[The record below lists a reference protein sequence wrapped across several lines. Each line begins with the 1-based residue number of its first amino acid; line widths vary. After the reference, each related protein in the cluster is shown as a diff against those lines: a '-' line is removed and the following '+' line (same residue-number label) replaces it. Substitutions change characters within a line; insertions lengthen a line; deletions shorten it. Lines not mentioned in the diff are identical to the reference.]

1 MKMEKIKA
9 ALAALINEDNFE
21 TVTSDKGTLKW
32 DGDEAIK
39 VGDVV
44 SIVAEDG
51 TESSAED
58 GEYLTAELKIE
69 IEGGAVKSIEEIEK
83 EENKEATDEETVEED
98 NFAKD
103 FAKDFAKKRV
113 EAFELSYNERERKI
127 YDAIREKLGKDEYFY
142 LVEAGDN
149 YAIVVIYDDDYNEKT
164 YRYELEWD
172 GNEVKVI
179 GEAEEVKSAYIPVDE
194 EAPMKEKT
202 EEEGFAEVEE
212 VKEDVK
218 EDVKVEDVKAIEEK
232 QDDAEER
239 LKAIE
244 DRLDK
249 IEEALKNI
257 EPAKAEEQ
265 FAAINN
271 FNAESKKDERLKK
284 MFNI

>member
-9 ALAALINEDNFE
+9 ALAALINEDNYE

-44 SIVAEDG
+44 TIVAEDG
-51 TESSAED
+51 TESSAQD

-69 IEGGAVKSIEEIEK
+69 IKNGAVESIEAIEMDEKK
-83 EENKEATDEETVEED
+83 EPTEEETVQED
-98 NFAKD
+98 N
-103 FAKDFAKKRV
+103 FAKKRV

-127 YDAIREKLGKDEYFY
+127 YDAIKEKLGKDTYFY
-142 LVEAGDN
+142 IPEAGDN
-149 YAIVVIYDDDYNEKT
+149 YAIVVIYNDDDTEKL

-172 GNEVKVI
+172 GDNVKVI
-179 GEAEEVKSAYIPVDE
+179 GDAQEVKSAYIPVDE
-194 EAPMKEKT
+194 EAPLKEETK
-202 EEEGFAEVEE
+202 EEGFAEEEKPVEE
-212 VKEDVK
+212 KPVEENVEVVKED
-218 EDVKVEDVKAIEEK
+218 DT
-232 QDDAEER
+232 EER

-244 DRLDK
+244 DRLTK

-265 FAAINN
+265 YAAINS
-271 FNAESKKDERLKK
+271 FSADSKKDERLKK
-284 MFNI
+284 MFNL

>member
-32 DGDEAIK
+32 DGDGAIK
-39 VGDVV
+39 VGDTVT
-44 SIVAEDG
+44 IVAEDG
-51 TESSAED
+51 TETSAED

-69 IEGGAVKSIEEIEK
+69 IKGGMVESIEAIEK
-83 EENKEATDEETVEED
+83 DEKKETPDEEIVEEEN
-98 NFAKD
+98 

-127 YDAIREKLGKDEYFY
+127 YDVIKEKLGKDTYFY
-142 LVEAGDN
+142 IPEAGDN
-149 YAIVVIYDDDYNEKT
+149 YAIVVIYDDDDTEKI

-172 GNEVKVI
+172 GDNVKVI
-179 GEAEEVKSAYIPVDE
+179 GDAQEVKSAYIPVDE
-194 EAPMKEKT
+194 EAPMKEETK
-202 EEEGFAEVEE
+202 EEGFAEEEKPVEE
-212 VKEDVK
+212 
-218 EDVKVEDVKAIEEK
+218 KVDITAIEEK
-232 QDDAEER
+232 QNDAEER

-244 DRLDK
+244 DRLTK

-265 FAAINN
+265 YAAINS
-271 FNAESKKDERLKK
+271 FSADSKKDERLKK
-284 MFNI
+284 MFNL

>member
-1 MKMEKIKA
+1 MEKIKA

-51 TESSAED
+51 TETSAED
-58 GEYLTAELKIE
+58 GEYVTAELKIE
-69 IEGGAVKSIEEIEK
+69 IEGGAVKSIEALEK
-83 EENKEATDEETVEED
+83 DEKKEDETNKETVEAD
-98 NFAKD
+98 N
-103 FAKDFAKKRV
+103 FAKKRV

-127 YDAIREKLGKDEYFY
+127 YDAIKEKFGKDEYFY
-142 LVEAGDN
+142 IVEAGDN
-149 YAIVVIYDDDYNEKT
+149 YAVVVVYDDDYNNEKT

-172 GNEVKVI
+172 GEEVKVV
-179 GEAEEVKSAYIPVDE
+179 GDAQEVKSAYIPVNE
-194 EAPMKEKT
+194 EAPMKEETK
-202 EEEGFAEVEE
+202 EEGFAEEE
-212 VKEDVK
+212 KPAEEK
-218 EDVKVEDVKAIEEK
+218 PAEEK

-271 FNAESKKDERLKK
+271 FEAKNQKDERLKK

>member
-51 TESSAED
+51 TESSAAD
-58 GEYLTAELKIE
+58 GEYVTAELKIE
-69 IEGGAVKSIEEIEK
+69 IKGGAVESIEALEK
-83 EENKEATDEETVEED
+83 DEKNDSTNKETVEAD
-98 NFAKD
+98 NFAK
-103 FAKDFAKKRV
+103 KKV

-127 YDAIREKLGKDEYFY
+127 YDAIKEKFGKDEYFY
-142 LVEAGDN
+142 IVEAGDN
-149 YAIVVIYDDDYNEKT
+149 YAIVVVYDDDYNEKT

-172 GNEVKVI
+172 GEEVKVV
-179 GEAEEVKSAYIPVDE
+179 GDAQEVKSAYIPVDE
-194 EAPMKEKT
+194 EAPMKKETK
-202 EEEGFAEVEE
+202 EEGFAAEEKPAEEKPVEE
-212 VKEDVK
+212 KK
-218 EDVKVEDVKAIEEK
+218 
-232 QDDAEER
+232 DDAEER

-265 FAAINN
+265 YAAINN
-271 FNAESKKDERLKK
+271 FEAKNQKDERLKK

>member
-51 TESSAED
+51 TESSAAD

-69 IEGGAVKSIEEIEK
+69 IKGGAVESIEALEK
-83 EENKEATDEETVEED
+83 DEKKEDETNKETVEAD
-98 NFAKD
+98 N

-127 YDAIREKLGKDEYFY
+127 YDAISEKLGKDKYFY
-142 LVEAGDN
+142 IVEAGDN
-149 YAIVVIYDDDYNEKT
+149 YAIVVVYDDDYNEKT

-172 GNEVKVI
+172 GEEVKVV
-179 GEAEEVKSAYIPVDE
+179 GDAQEVKSAYIPVDE
-194 EAPMKEKT
+194 EAPMKEETK
-202 EEEGFAEVEE
+202 EEGFAEEEKPVEE
-212 VKEDVK
+212 KPAEEK
-218 EDVKVEDVKAIEEK
+218 PAEEK
-232 QDDAEER
+232 QDDSEER

-271 FNAESKKDERLKK
+271 FEAKNQKDERLKK

>member
-21 TVTSDKGTLKW
+21 TVTSNKGTLKW

-39 VGDVV
+39 VGDTIT
-44 SIVAEDG
+44 IVAEDG

-58 GEYLTAELKIE
+58 GEYTTAELKIE

-83 EENKEATDEETVEED
+83 EDKKEETDKETVEED
-98 NFAKD
+98 N
-103 FAKDFAKKRV
+103 FAKKRV
-113 EAFELSYNERERKI
+113 EAFELSYNEKERKI
-127 YDAIREKLGKDEYFY
+127 YDAIKEKLDKDTYFY
-142 LVEAGDN
+142 IPEAGDN
-149 YAIVVIYDDDYNEKT
+149 YAIVIIYDEDYNEKT

-172 GNEVKVI
+172 GDDVKVV
-179 GEAEEVKSAYIPVDE
+179 GDREEVKSAYIPVDE

-202 EEEGFAEVEE
+202 EEEGFAEEKPVEE
-212 VKEDVK
+212 
-218 EDVKVEDVKAIEEK
+218 KVEDVKNDVTAVEEK

-244 DRLDK
+244 ERLDK
-249 IEEALKNI
+249 IEDALKNI

-271 FNAESKKDERLKK
+271 FEAKNQKDERLKK
-284 MFNI
+284 MFNL

>member
-44 SIVAEDG
+44 TIVAEDG
-51 TESSAED
+51 TESSAAD

-69 IEGGAVKSIEEIEK
+69 IKNGTVESIEAIEMDEKK
-83 EENKEATDEETVEED
+83 ETTEEETVQED
-98 NFAKD
+98 N
-103 FAKDFAKKRV
+103 FAKKRV

-127 YDAIREKLGKDEYFY
+127 YDAIKEKLGKDTYFY
-142 LVEAGDN
+142 IPEAGDN
-149 YAIVVIYDDDYNEKT
+149 YAIVAIYEDDGTEKL

-172 GNEVKVI
+172 GDNVKVV
-179 GEAEEVKSAYIPVDE
+179 GDAQEVKSAYIPVDE
-194 EAPMKEKT
+194 EAPMKEETK
-202 EEEGFAEVEE
+202 EEGFAEEEKPVEE
-212 VKEDVK
+212 KPVE
-218 EDVKVEDVKAIEEK
+218 EKVDITAIEEK
-232 QDDAEER
+232 QNDAEER

-244 DRLDK
+244 DRLTK

-265 FAAINN
+265 YAAINS
-271 FNAESKKDERLKK
+271 FSADSKKDERLKK
-284 MFNI
+284 MFNL

>member
-51 TESSAED
+51 TESSAAD
-58 GEYLTAELKIE
+58 GEYITAELKIE
-69 IEGGAVKSIEEIEK
+69 IKGGAVESIEALEK
-83 EENKEATDEETVEED
+83 DEKKETTDEEIVEED
-98 NFAKD
+98 N
-103 FAKDFAKKRV
+103 FAKKRV

-127 YDAIREKLGKDEYFY
+127 YDAIKEKLDKDTYFY
-142 LVEAGDN
+142 IPEAGDN
-149 YAIVVIYDDDYNEKT
+149 YAIVVIYNDDNTEKT

-172 GNEVKVI
+172 GEEVKVV
-179 GEAEEVKSAYIPVDE
+179 GDAQEVKSAYIPVDE
-194 EAPMKEKT
+194 EAPLKEETK
-202 EEEGFAEVEE
+202 EEGFAEEEKPVEE
-212 VKEDVK
+212 KPV
-218 EDVKVEDVKAIEEK
+218 EEK
-232 QDDAEER
+232 QDDTEER

-271 FNAESKKDERLKK
+271 FEAKNQKDERLKK

>member
-51 TESSAED
+51 TESSAAD

-69 IEGGAVKSIEEIEK
+69 IKNGAVESIEAIEMDEK
-83 EENKEATDEETVEED
+83 KGPTDEETVQED
-98 NFAKD
+98 N
-103 FAKDFAKKRV
+103 FAKKRV

-127 YDAIREKLGKDEYFY
+127 YDVIKEKLGKDTYFY
-142 LVEAGDN
+142 IPEAGDN
-149 YAIVVIYDDDYNEKT
+149 YAIVAIYQEDYTEKL

-172 GNEVKVI
+172 GDNVKVI
-179 GEAEEVKSAYIPVDE
+179 GDAQEVKSAYIPVDE
-194 EAPMKEKT
+194 EAPLKEETK
-202 EEEGFAEVEE
+202 EEGFAEEEKPVEEKPVEETVEE
-212 VKEDVK
+212 VKEEVK
-218 EDVKVEDVKAIEEK
+218 EDDT
-232 QDDAEER
+232 EER

-244 DRLDK
+244 DRLAK
-249 IEEALKNI
+249 IEEALKNM

-265 FAAINN
+265 YAAINS
-271 FNAESKKDERLKK
+271 FSADSKKDERLKK
-284 MFNI
+284 MFNL

>member
-69 IEGGAVKSIEEIEK
+69 IKNGAVESIEAIEK
-83 EENKEATDEETVEED
+83 DEKKESTDEETVEAD
-98 NFAKD
+98 N
-103 FAKDFAKKRV
+103 FAKKRV

-127 YDAIREKLGKDEYFY
+127 YDALKEKFGKDEYFY
-142 LVEAGDN
+142 IVEAGDN
-149 YAIVVIYDDDYNEKT
+149 YAIVVIYDDDYNNEKT

-172 GNEVKVI
+172 GEEVKVV
-179 GEAEEVKSAYIPVDE
+179 GDAQEVKSAYIPVDE
-194 EAPMKEKT
+194 EAPMKEETK
-202 EEEGFAEVEE
+202 EEGFAEVEE
-212 VKEDVK
+212 VKEDVT
-218 EDVKVEDVKAIEEK
+218 VEEK
-232 QDDAEER
+232 QDDSEER

-271 FNAESKKDERLKK
+271 FEAKNQKDERLKK

>member
-51 TESSAED
+51 TESSAAD
-58 GEYLTAELKIE
+58 GEYVTAELKIE
-69 IEGGAVKSIEEIEK
+69 IKGGAVESIEALEK
-83 EENKEATDEETVEED
+83 DEKKESTNEETVEED
-98 NFAKD
+98 N
-103 FAKDFAKKRV
+103 FAKKRV
-113 EAFELSYNERERKI
+113 EAFELSYNEREKKI
-127 YDAIREKLGKDEYFY
+127 YDAIGEKLGKDAYFY
-142 LVEAGDN
+142 IPEAGDN
-149 YAIVVIYDDDYNEKT
+149 YAIVVIYDDNYNEKI

-172 GNEVKVI
+172 GEEVKVV
-179 GEAEEVKSAYIPVDE
+179 GDAQEVKSAYIPVDE
-194 EAPMKEKT
+194 EAPMKEETK
-202 EEEGFAEVEE
+202 EEGFAEEEKPVEE
-212 VKEDVK
+212 KPV
-218 EDVKVEDVKAIEEK
+218 EEK
-232 QDDAEER
+232 QDDSEER

-265 FAAINN
+265 YAAINN
-271 FNAESKKDERLKK
+271 FEAKNQKDERLKK

>member
-1 MKMEKIKA
+1 MEKIKA

-58 GEYLTAELKIE
+58 GEYVTADLKIE

-83 EENKEATDEETVEED
+83 EDKKEETDKETVEAD
-98 NFAKD
+98 N
-103 FAKDFAKKRV
+103 FAKKRV

-127 YDAIREKLGKDEYFY
+127 YDAISEKLGKDKYFY
-142 LVEAGDN
+142 LVEAADN
-149 YAIVVIYDDDYNEKT
+149 YAIVVVYDDDYNEKT

-172 GNEVKVI
+172 GEEVKVV
-179 GEAEEVKSAYIPVDE
+179 GDAQEVKSAYIPVDE
-194 EAPMKEKT
+194 EAPMKEETK
-202 EEEGFAEVEE
+202 EEGFAEEEKPVEE
-212 VKEDVK
+212 KPV
-218 EDVKVEDVKAIEEK
+218 EEK

-244 DRLDK
+244 DRLGK

-265 FAAINN
+265 YAAINN
-271 FNAESKKDERLKK
+271 FEAKSQKDERLKK

>member
-51 TESSAED
+51 TESSAAD
-58 GEYLTAELKIE
+58 GEYVTAELKIE
-69 IEGGAVKSIEEIEK
+69 IKGGAVESIEALENDEK
-83 EENKEATDEETVEED
+83 NESTDKETVEAD
-98 NFAKD
+98 N
-103 FAKDFAKKRV
+103 FAKKRV

-127 YDAIREKLGKDEYFY
+127 YDAISEKLGKDKYFY
-142 LVEAGDN
+142 IVEAGDN
-149 YAIVVIYDDDYNEKT
+149 YAIVVVYDDDYNEKT

-172 GNEVKVI
+172 GEEVKVV
-179 GEAEEVKSAYIPVDE
+179 GDAQEVKSAYIPVDE
-194 EAPMKEKT
+194 EAPMKEETK
-202 EEEGFAEVEE
+202 EEGFAEEE
-212 VKEDVK
+212 KPV
-218 EDVKVEDVKAIEEK
+218 EEK
-232 QDDAEER
+232 QDDSEER

-265 FAAINN
+265 YAAINN
-271 FNAESKKDERLKK
+271 FEAKNQKDERLKK
-284 MFNI
+284 LFNI

>member
-51 TESSAED
+51 TETSAED
-58 GEYLTAELKIE
+58 GEYVTAELKIE
-69 IEGGAVKSIEEIEK
+69 IKGGAVESIEALEK
-83 EENKEATDEETVEED
+83 DEKKEDETNKENVEAD
-98 NFAKD
+98 N
-103 FAKDFAKKRV
+103 FAKKRV

-127 YDAIREKLGKDEYFY
+127 YDAIGEKLGKDTYFY
-142 LVEAGDN
+142 IPEAGDN

-164 YRYELEWD
+164 YRYELEWE
-172 GNEVKVI
+172 GEEVKVV
-179 GEAEEVKSAYIPVDE
+179 GDAQEVKSAYIPVDE
-194 EAPMKEKT
+194 EAPMKEETK
-202 EEEGFAEVEE
+202 EEGFAEEE
-212 VKEDVK
+212 KP
-218 EDVKVEDVKAIEEK
+218 AEEK

-271 FNAESKKDERLKK
+271 FEAKNQKDERLKK

>member
-51 TESSAED
+51 TESSAAD

-69 IEGGAVKSIEEIEK
+69 IKNGAVESIEAIEMDEK
-83 EENKEATDEETVEED
+83 KGPTDEETVQED
-98 NFAKD
+98 NFAK
-103 FAKDFAKKRV
+103 KRA

-127 YDAIREKLGKDEYFY
+127 YDAIKEKLGKDTYFY
-142 LVEAGDN
+142 IPEAGDN
-149 YAIVVIYDDDYNEKT
+149 YAIVVIYNDDYTEKI

-172 GNEVKVI
+172 GDNVKVI
-179 GEAEEVKSAYIPVDE
+179 GDAQEVKSAYIPVDE
-194 EAPMKEKT
+194 EAPMKEETK
-202 EEEGFAEVEE
+202 EEGFAEEEKPVEETVEETVKEVE
-212 VKEDVK
+212 VKEDGT
-218 EDVKVEDVKAIEEK
+218 
-232 QDDAEER
+232 EER

-244 DRLDK
+244 DRLTK
-249 IEEALKNI
+249 IEEALKNM

-265 FAAINN
+265 YAAINS
-271 FNAESKKDERLKK
+271 FSADSKKDERLKK
-284 MFNI
+284 MFNL

>member
-58 GEYLTAELKIE
+58 GEYVTAELKIE
-69 IEGGAVKSIEEIEK
+69 IKGGAVESIEALEK
-83 EENKEATDEETVEED
+83 DEKKETTNKETVEAD
-98 NFAKD
+98 N
-103 FAKDFAKKRV
+103 FAKKRV

-127 YDAIREKLGKDEYFY
+127 YDAISEKLGKDTYFY
-142 LVEAGDN
+142 IPEAGDN
-149 YAIVVIYDDDYNEKT
+149 YAIVVIYDDNYNEKT

-172 GNEVKVI
+172 GEEVKVV
-179 GEAEEVKSAYIPVDE
+179 GDAQEVKSAYIPVDE
-194 EAPMKEKT
+194 EAPMKEETK
-202 EEEGFAEVEE
+202 EEGFAEEE
-212 VKEDVK
+212 KPAEEKPV
-218 EDVKVEDVKAIEEK
+218 EEK
-232 QDDAEER
+232 QDDSEER

-244 DRLDK
+244 ERLDK

-265 FAAINN
+265 YAAINN
-271 FNAESKKDERLKK
+271 FEAKNQKDERLKK

>member
-1 MKMEKIKA
+1 MEKIKA

-69 IEGGAVKSIEEIEK
+69 IKGGAVESIEALEK
-83 EENKEATDEETVEED
+83 DEKKESTDEETVVAD
-98 NFAKD
+98 N
-103 FAKDFAKKRV
+103 FAKKRV

-127 YDAIREKLGKDEYFY
+127 YDAISEKLGKDEYFY
-142 LVEAGDN
+142 IVEAGDN
-149 YAIVVIYDDDYNEKT
+149 YAIVVIYNDDYNNEKT

-172 GNEVKVI
+172 GEEVKIV
-179 GEAEEVKSAYIPVDE
+179 GDAQEVKSAYIPVDQ
-194 EAPMKEKT
+194 EAPMKEETK
-202 EEEGFAEVEE
+202 EEGFAEEE
-212 VKEDVK
+212 KPAEEKPAEENPV
-218 EDVKVEDVKAIEEK
+218 EEK

-271 FNAESKKDERLKK
+271 FEAKNQKDERLKK

>member
-58 GEYLTAELKIE
+58 GEYVTAELKIE
-69 IEGGAVKSIEEIEK
+69 IEGGAVKSIEALEK
-83 EENKEATDEETVEED
+83 DEKNESTDKETVEAD
-98 NFAKD
+98 N
-103 FAKDFAKKRV
+103 FAKKRV

-127 YDAIREKLGKDEYFY
+127 YDAIKEKFGKDEYFY
-142 LVEAGDN
+142 IVEAGDN
-149 YAIVVIYDDDYNEKT
+149 YAIVVVYDDDYNEKT

-172 GNEVKVI
+172 GEEVKVV
-179 GEAEEVKSAYIPVDE
+179 GDAQEVKSAYIPVDE
-194 EAPMKEKT
+194 EAPMKEETK
-202 EEEGFAEVEE
+202 EEGFAEEE
-212 VKEDVK
+212 KP
-218 EDVKVEDVKAIEEK
+218 AEEK
-232 QDDAEER
+232 QDDSEER

-271 FNAESKKDERLKK
+271 FEAKNQKDERLKK

>member
-32 DGDEAIK
+32 EGDEAIK
-39 VGDVV
+39 VGDTIT
-44 SIVAEDG
+44 IVAEDG

-58 GEYLTAELKIE
+58 GEYVTAELKIE

-83 EENKEATDEETVEED
+83 EDKKEETDKETVEED
-98 NFAKD
+98 N
-103 FAKDFAKKRV
+103 FAKKRV

-127 YDAIREKLGKDEYFY
+127 YDAIREKLGNDVYFY
-142 LVEAGDN
+142 IPEAGDN
-149 YAIVVIYDDDYNEKT
+149 YAIVVIYDEDYNEKY

-172 GNEVKVI
+172 GDDVKVV
-179 GEAEEVKSAYIPVDE
+179 GDAQEVKSAYIPVDE
-194 EAPMKEKT
+194 EAPLKEETK
-202 EEEGFAEVEE
+202 EEGFAAEEEKPVEEKVEE
-212 VKEDVK
+212 V
-218 EDVKVEDVKAIEEK
+218 EEK

-244 DRLDK
+244 ERLDK

-265 FAAINN
+265 YAAINN
-271 FNAESKKDERLKK
+271 FEAKNQKDERLKR
-284 MFNI
+284 MFNLQ

>member
-58 GEYLTAELKIE
+58 GEYVTAELKIE
-69 IEGGAVKSIEEIEK
+69 IKGGAVESIEALEK
-83 EENKEATDEETVEED
+83 DEKKEDETNKETVEAD
-98 NFAKD
+98 NFAK
-103 FAKDFAKKRV
+103 KKV

-127 YDAIREKLGKDEYFY
+127 YDAIKEKLGKDEYFY
-142 LVEAGDN
+142 IVEAGDN
-149 YAIVVIYDDDYNEKT
+149 YAVIVIYDDDNYNEKT

-172 GNEVKVI
+172 GDEVKIV
-179 GEAEEVKSAYIPVDE
+179 GDAQEVKSAYIPVDE
-194 EAPMKEKT
+194 EAPMKEETK
-202 EEEGFAEVEE
+202 EEGFAE
-212 VKEDVK
+212 
-218 EDVKVEDVKAIEEK
+218 EEK
-232 QDDAEER
+232 PAEEKPAEENQDDAEER

-271 FNAESKKDERLKK
+271 FEAKNQKDERLKK

>member
-58 GEYLTAELKIE
+58 GEYVTAELKIE

-98 NFAKD
+98 NFANS
-103 FAKDFAKKRV
+103 FAKKRV

-127 YDAIREKLGKDEYFY
+127 YDAIREKVGDDKYFY
-142 LVEAGDN
+142 IPEAGDN
-149 YAIVVIYDDDYNEKT
+149 YAIVVVYDDDYNEKT

-172 GNEVKVI
+172 GDEVKVI
-179 GEAEEVKSAYIPVDE
+179 GDAEEVKSAYIPVDE

>member
-1 MKMEKIKA
+1 MEKIKA

-58 GEYLTAELKIE
+58 GEYITAELKIE
-69 IEGGAVKSIEEIEK
+69 IKGGAVESIEALEK
-83 EENKEATDEETVEED
+83 DEKKETTDEEIVEEG
-98 NFAKD
+98 N
-103 FAKDFAKKRV
+103 FAKKRV
-113 EAFELSYNERERKI
+113 EAFELSYNEREKKI
-127 YDAIREKLGKDEYFY
+127 YDAIGEKLGKDTYFY
-142 LVEAGDN
+142 IPEAGDN
-149 YAIVVIYDDDYNEKT
+149 YAIVVIYDDDYTEKT

-172 GNEVKVI
+172 GEEVKVV
-179 GEAEEVKSAYIPVDE
+179 GDAQEVKSAYIPVDE
-194 EAPMKEKT
+194 EAPMKEETK
-202 EEEGFAEVEE
+202 EEGFAEEE
-212 VKEDVK
+212 KTAEEK
-218 EDVKVEDVKAIEEK
+218 TAEEK
-232 QDDAEER
+232 QDDSEER

-271 FNAESKKDERLKK
+271 FEAKNQKDERLKK